1 MGDFSDEIHGENN
14 KKRENRNTSVSTKKN
29 GNGISGLEIGLRK
42 NITEHVLKKAV
53 VVYKDELESKTIS
66 SVR

>member
-1 MGDFSDEIHGENN
+1 
-14 KKRENRNTSVSTKKN
+14 N

-53 VVYKDELESKTIS
+53 LVYKDELESKTTS